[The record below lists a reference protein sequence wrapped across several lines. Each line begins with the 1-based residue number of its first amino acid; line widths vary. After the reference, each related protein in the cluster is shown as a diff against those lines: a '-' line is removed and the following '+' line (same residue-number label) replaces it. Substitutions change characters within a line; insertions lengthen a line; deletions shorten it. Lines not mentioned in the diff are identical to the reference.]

1 MRRREFIVA
10 LGGAAA
16 WPLAARAQQ
25 PVKIPRIGF
34 SRSHQSFATKR
45 LDCGVRRTTSRAR
58 VGRGPHGCD
67 RVPMGHGRKELF
79 PLHLEEFVRLKVD
92 VIVTHP
98 DETVLIAKQM
108 TSTIPIIF
116 PLTRDPVELGVVPSL
131 ARPNGNATGL
141 SIQRTDTVGKRVEM
155 LREVV
160 PTLRRLG
167 ILDNRHRPSEMRNVD
182 SLARNLDVEVIAEGF
197 EHAADIARAFARFAQ
212 HVDALYIV
220 AEPLAYVNRATISDL
235 ALAAKLPTVYSV
247 REYVDVGGLA
257 SYGPNFADMF
267 RRSADFVDKVLRGT
281 KPSELPVEQPTKFDL
296 VINLKTAKASAS
308 TCRPMLQRVP
318 TR

>member
-1 MRRREFIVA
+1 MVA
-10 LGGAAA
+10 IEYRWA
-16 WPLAARAQQ
+16 
-25 PVKIPRIGF
+25 
-34 SRSHQSFATKR
+34 
-45 LDCGVRRTTSRAR
+45 D
-58 VGRGPHGCD
+58 
-67 RVPMGHGRKELF
+67 GRKEQF

-116 PLTRDPVELGVVPSL
+116 PLTRDPVELGVVSSL

-141 SIQRTDTVGKRVEM
+141 SIQRTDTVGKRVEI
-155 LREVV
+155 LREIV

-167 ILDNRHRPSEMRNVD
+167 ILYNRHRPSEMRNVD

-197 EHAADIARAFARFAQ
+197 EQAEDIARAFARFAQ
-212 HVDALYIV
+212 LVDALYIV

-247 REYVDVGGLA
+247 REYVDVGGLV

-267 RRSADFVDKVLRGT
+267 RALLILWTRSCVAQSRPIFLSSSRR
-281 KPSELPVEQPTKFDL
+281 
-296 VINLKTAKASAS
+296 NS
-308 TCRPMLQRVP
+308 T
-318 TR
+318 